1 MTGRK
6 REAMSGLMFAAPFL
20 FGFAAFFVV
29 PFLIS
34 VVFTFTK
41 NANGLKFAGLDN
53 YIDLFGSSAFQT
65 AAYNTFRFILI
76 GVPLIMVLSTLLAL
90 LLHKRFLGSSFY
102 RSVFL
107 YPLVVPVAA
116 TVMVFQLVFAES
128 GVINTIYAW
137 LGLPIE
143 NWLASDH
150 AFYVLMILYLWK
162 NCGYNIVL
170 IMAGL
175 NSIPHAFHE
184 AAQVEGANRWQI
196 LRHITIPLLAP
207 SFFFVFV
214 VSIINSFKCFREAFL
229 LGGSIPHKSI
239 YMLQH
244 FMNNNFTN
252 LNYQRLSTAA
262 FLVFIVIFALVFVLF
277 WMRRKAGDIQ
287 L

>member
-1 MTGRK
+1 
-6 REAMSGLMFAAPFL
+6 
-20 FGFAAFFVV
+20 
-29 PFLIS
+29 
-34 VVFTFTK
+34 
-41 NANGLKFAGLDN
+41 
-53 YIDLFGSSAFQT
+53 
-65 AAYNTFRFILI
+65 
-76 GVPLIMVLSTLLAL
+76 MVLSTLLAL

>member
-1 MTGRK
+1 MTAKK
-6 REAMSGLMFAAPFL
+6 REAISGLTFAAPFL
-20 FGFAAFFVV
+20 LGFAAFFVV
-29 PFLIS
+29 PFFIS

-41 NANGLKFAGLDN
+41 NANGLKFTGFDN
-53 YIDLFGSSAFQT
+53 YLDLFGNSAFQT
-65 AAYNTFRFILI
+65 AVYNTFRFILI
-76 GVPLIMVLSTLLAL
+76 GVPLIMVLATFLAL
-90 LLHKRFLGSSFY
+90 LLHKKFVGSSLY

-137 LGLPIE
+137 LGLPAQ
-143 NWLASDH
+143 NWLASDQ

-175 NSIPHAFHE
+175 NAIPNAFYE
-184 AAQVEGANRWQI
+184 AAQVEGAGRWQTF
-196 LRHITIPLLAP
+196 RYITMPLLAP

-229 LGGSIPHKSI
+229 LGGTIPHNSI